1 MMDEYKNKT
10 IEQIETEAFRDGVRY
25 ALDYLKDVF
34 GDEVAE
40 TDLWSEYNSEEGTE

>member
-1 MMDEYKNKT
+1 MEDIRSMT
-10 IEQIETEAFRDGVRY
+10 IDQIENEAFRDGVRY

-40 TDLWSEYNSEEGTE
+40 TDLWSEYNPEEN